1 MPVPG
6 NRVLTVRCSY
16 SAIATACNASGFGQT
31 LLGGG
36 GGEGAVSADSEC
48 TDSNQVRA

>member
-6 NRVLTVRCSY
+6 NRALTVRCSY
-16 SAIATACNASGFGQT
+16 SAIATACNASGFWTNFTGWM
-31 LLGGG
+31 GG
-36 GGEGAVSADSEC
+36 GAVSIDSEC